1 MRPTSTAERFGR
13 WLIAVPMALLA
24 LATIYP
30 VLFTANVAFKSR
42 REYVLD
48 RFSLADGIGW
58 DNFVTA
64 WTRSGLDR
72 YFVNSVVVT
81 VAAVA
86 LLVVIGS
93 MAGFAFSHLSF
104 RGSRLLFVACLGA
117 LLVPFQVIM
126 VPFFRVL
133 ADTGLLDTY
142 PGLVLAYVSQFLPF
156 TIFLMTSYYA
166 GIPREIVEAA
176 RVDGNTTF
184 GVYRRIMLPLGRPAL
199 LSVGILNALYCW
211 NDVLVAL
218 LVMQSSDHRTLM
230 VGITALR
237 GQYSADIPTFAAG
250 VLIAAVPLLL
260 VYLVFQRQITQ
271 GVTAGS
277 TKG

>member
-1 MRPTSTAERFGR
+1 VPRTGR
-13 WLIAVPMALLA
+13 WVIAVPMALLA

-30 VLFTANVAFKSR
+30 IVFTANVAFKSR

-48 RFSLADGIGW
+48 RFALAESFGW
-58 DNFVTA
+58 DNFATA

-72 YFVNSVVVT
+72 YFVNSLVVT
-81 VAAVA
+81 AASVL

-104 RGSRLLFVACLGA
+104 RGSRLLFAGCLGA

-133 ADTGLLDTY
+133 VDTGLLDTY

-156 TIFLMTSYYA
+156 TIFLMTSDYA
-166 GIPREIVEAA
+166 GIPRDVVEAA
-176 RVDGNTTF
+176 RIDGNSPF

-199 LSVGILNALYCW
+199 VSVAILNALYCW

-218 LVMQSSDHRTLM
+218 LVMQSSEHRTLM

-237 GQYSADIPTFAAG
+237 GQYSSDIPTFAAG

-260 VYLVFQRQITQ
+260 VYLVFQRQITE